1 MPPPKTGIVP
11 AFAGAARALAPR
23 ICSALVS
30 TCRAAPNLARSL
42 VQNPIKK
49 LRGRATTRHGD
60 VAAAAAMGLRGT
72 TSSAAIS
79 ASSNPLLASA
89 DFPLYDQ
96 VIISVLL
103 SVLL

>member
-23 ICSALVS
+23 IRSALAS
-30 TCRAAPNLARSL
+30 TCRAAPILARSL

-60 VAAAAAMGLRGT
+60 VAAAAATGLRGT
-72 TSSAAIS
+72 TSSAATS

-96 VIISVLL
+96 VIFRVFL
-103 SVLL
+103 SFL